1 MTTQIGSVE
10 GREVLDSRGNPTV
23 EVEVGLAG
31 GARGRAMVP
40 SGASTGAHEA
50 VELRDGG
57 ARYGGK
63 GVLRAVGHVRDVLGP
78 ALLALDA
85 LDQVAIDE
93 RLIAIDGSPN
103 KGRLGANATLG
114 VSLAVAHAAASSVGL
129 PLFRYIGGA
138 HARVLPVP
146 LMNLINGGAH
156 APGGLDIQEFMIVPH
171 GLATFA
177 EALRAGA
184 EIFQKLKGLLHKRG
198 LPTTLGDEGGFAPRL
213 ARNQDGLALL
223 IEAVEAAGY
232 RPGEQVS
239 LALDVASTEFYDSE
253 RGVYRLASEGRELS
267 SEEFAA
273 YLASLTES
281 YPIVSV
287 EDGMAEDD
295 WRGWVP

>member
-1 MTTQIGSVE
+1 MTTQIVSVE

-57 ARYGGK
+57 PRYGGK

-85 LDQVAIDE
+85 LDQVAIDD

-114 VSLAVAHAAASSVGL
+114 VSLAVAHAAAAAVKL
-129 PLFRYIGGA
+129 PLYRYLGGA

-156 APGGLDIQEFMIVPH
+156 APGGLDIQEFMVVPH
-171 GLATFA
+171 GFPTFA
-177 EALRAGA
+177 DALRAGA

-198 LPTTLGDEGGFAPRL
+198 LPTTVGDGGGFAPRL

-223 IEAVEAAGY
+223 MEAIEAAG
-232 RPGEQVS
+232 
-239 LALDVASTEFYDSE
+239 
-253 RGVYRLASEGRELS
+253 
-267 SEEFAA
+267 
-273 YLASLTES
+273 
-281 YPIVSV
+281 
-287 EDGMAEDD
+287 
-295 WRGWVP
+295 